1 MKLSGEFLR
10 EKVITI
16 TKGFYYWAIR
26 MVQHENQLGN
36 ITKKNAILRNKLNQG
51 SEELYAENQKTLLK
65 EIKDD
70 RSKWKDILCL

>member
-1 MKLSGEFLR
+1 MTFGIFFYVEYATEFLR
-10 EKVITI
+10 ERVITI

-51 SEELYAENQKTLLK
+51 S
-65 EIKDD
+65 
-70 RSKWKDILCL
+70 